1 MKAMAAIVMIAS
13 IYGST
18 RPAEPGKHV
27 STGVHFN
34 PNAFT
39 AASKTLPFG
48 TVLSLRRYKWCVT
61 VKINDR
67 GPYVRGRDL
76 DLSVIAARYLHMIGL
91 GVARVKATYGYSC
104 PFPLP
109 RPRPAKLIYRNIAI
123 PVPRPALESGSAQ
136 YRG

>member
-1 MKAMAAIVMIAS
+1 MKTMAAILMVAS
-13 IYGST
+13 IYGSP
-18 RPAEPGKHV
+18 RPGEVGKHV
-27 STGVHFN
+27 STGARYN

-48 TVLSLRRYKWCVT
+48 TVLSLRRHRWCVT

-76 DLSVIAARYLHMIGL
+76 DLSVNAAHYLHMIGI
-91 GVARVKATYGYSC
+91 GVARVEATYGYSC

-109 RPRPAKLIYRNIAI
+109 RPRPEHLIYHNIPFPI
-123 PVPRPALESGSAQ
+123 PRPNL
-136 YRG
+136 